1 MKILAIDTSSD
12 ETSAAVV
19 EGNKILSNIIWSQA
33 SLHAKW
39 GGIFPSL
46 AKRLHAERIDW
57 IIKKAVHDSR
67 LTINEIDAIAVTVGP
82 GLAIALE
89 VGIAKAKELA
99 LKWYK
104 PLIPV
109 NHLEG
114 HILSPLA
121 RSQSMIYDLSPVINF
136 PVLGLVISGGH
147 TELVAIE
154 KIGQYKILARTMDDA
169 LGEALDKAA
178 RMLGLGYPGGAVL
191 EKLAREGNPSAHKL
205 PLPLLGRENQGH
217 LSYSGLKTAFYRLTN
232 EKNFNKQEICDLAA
246 SFQNIAFEHLI
257 RVISRTILFR
267 HPERSEGSRRDSSVF
282 DLRMTKNLL
291 VGGGVAANVELR
303 KRLRKLGSKSGF
315 KVHFPYTKKLCTDN
329 AAMIGLAG
337 QWAFARGEVKRTKE
351 EIESIDRIP
360 GLDFS
365 FDPYLSRA

>member
-1 MKILAIDTSSD
+1 MNILSIDTSAD

-19 EGNKILSNIIWSQA
+19 DGNIILSNVIWSQA

-67 LTINEIDAIAVTVGP
+67 LTINEIDAVAVTVGP

-99 LKWYK
+99 LKWNR

-114 HILSPLA
+114 HIISALALQKFRRSRIPL
-121 RSQSMIYDLSPVINF
+121 RGTKLQIQDINF
-136 PVLGLVISGGH
+136 PALGLVVSGKN
-147 TELVAIE
+147 TELIAIE

-191 EKLAREGNPSAHKL
+191 EKLAREGNPSVYKL
-205 PLPLLGRENQGH
+205 TLPLLGRENQGKF
-217 LSYSGLKTAFYRLTN
+217 SYSGLKTAFYRLTN
-232 EKNFNKQEICDLAA
+232 GKNFTKQEICDLAA

-267 HPERSEGSRRDSSVF
+267 HPERSKGSRRDSSVF

-315 KVHFPYTKKLCTDN
+315 KVHFPYTKK
-329 AAMIGLAG
+329 
-337 QWAFARGEVKRTKE
+337 
-351 EIESIDRIP
+351 
-360 GLDFS
+360 
-365 FDPYLSRA
+365 